1 MPNPAVQIVPCI
13 LYIYGGPMPRRENG
27 NLSVREIEIESKRKP
42 SIFAGSEY
50 LWRETNKIQNWCGEG
65 IPAKINGQ
73 FRQLKTRKNKSQL
86 VKAKQTEAN
95 GNGNR

>member
-1 MPNPAVQIVPCI
+1 MPI
-13 LYIYGGPMPRRENG
+13 RENG

-50 LWRETNKIQNWCGEG
+50 LWRETNKIQNWCSEG

-73 FRQLKTRKNKSQL
+73 FGQLKTRKNKSQL